1 MNVWDR
7 SEWQISKSDS
17 GLICQ
22 QHGMIMLILVKLG
35 QPMQLQLDSGEKKVL
50 QKIKR
55 EEHTDV

>member
-7 SEWQISKSDS
+7 SEWQISKWDS

-35 QPMQLQLDSGEKKVL
+35 VRTTNAVAIGFGKK
-50 QKIKR
+50 KCYRK
-55 EEHTDV
+55 

>member
-35 QPMQLQLDSGEKKVL
+35 QPGRWEGQPMQLQLDSEKKCYR
-50 QKIKR
+50 K
-55 EEHTDV
+55 